1 MENNTTKKKNGKI
14 IGRIIIALILL
25 AGLFA
30 GFSKIRDMQN
40 YETTDDAQ
48 VETDITPISARVSGY
63 INEIRFKENQPV
75 KKGDTLILLDNRELK
90 IKVEQA
96 QSALQNAIAS
106 LDVAKANAI
115 ASHAGTNTCQSK
127 NEELKIR
134 LAYAE
139 KELKRYANLLA
150 ENATTQ
156 QQYDKAKADKE
167 ALEKQ
172 LQSSNDQT
180 NESIRRSGAVKE
192 QIKVAESIVNQRK
205 NDLEYAQLI
214 LSYSYI
220 LASTD
225 GIVSKKSVQEG
236 QLIQASQ
243 NLCAIVTD
251 SLWVVANFK
260 ETQLVKMKIGQ
271 TVEVE
276 PDAFKG
282 KISATIESFSGAT
295 GAKFSL
301 LPPDNATGNFVKVV
315 QRIPVKI
322 LLDKNNELYK
332 KLKPGMSIYVKVNI
346 NS

>member
-1 MENNTTKKKNGKI
+1 MEKNKTEKKNGKI

-48 VETDITPISARVSGY
+48 VESDITPISARVSGY
-63 INEIRFKENQPV
+63 INEIRFKENQLV

-115 ASHAGTNTCQSK
+115 TSHAGTNTFQSK

-156 QQYDKAKADKE
+156 QQYDKAKVDKE

-172 LQSSNDQT
+172 LQSSNDQI
-180 NESIRRSGAVKE
+180 NESIRRSGAVNE

-225 GIVSKKSVQEG
+225 GIVSQKSVQEG
-236 QLIQASQ
+236 QLIQAAQ

-271 TVEVE
+271 PVEVE
-276 PDAFKG
+276 ADAFKG